1 MSLQLFMTTETVPAP
16 YALDAQAQDLLFRE
30 ARSANS
36 FTDEPVTDEQLAAIY
51 DLAQWGPTA
60 MNSQPLRILFLRQ
73 GEARE
78 RLVTHMAEG
87 NRAKTLAAPV
97 VAVLAADV
105 RFHEELPT
113 VFPHAP
119 GIRDGLEPNEEGR
132 LAMATLNSGLQIGYF
147 IIAARAVGLAAGPM
161 SGLDAAGIDAD
172 LFPDG
177 EHRTLVVVN
186 LGRPADDAWQER
198 LPRLPFDAAATVV

>member
-1 MSLQLFMTTETVPAP
+1 MTTETLAAAP
-16 YALDAQAQDLLFRE
+16 YALDADAQDLLFRE
-30 ARSANS
+30 ARTANT
-36 FTDEPVTDEQLAAIY
+36 FTDEEVTDEQLAAIY

-78 RLVTHMAEG
+78 RLVAHMAEG
-87 NRAKTLAAPV
+87 NKGKTLAAPV

-105 RFHEELPT
+105 RFHDELPT

-119 GIRDGLEPNEEGR
+119 GIRDGLEPNEAGR
-132 LAMATLNSGLQIGYF
+132 LAMATLNGSLQVGYF
-147 IIAARAVGLAAGPM
+147 IVAARAVGLAAGPM
-161 SGLDAAGIDAD
+161 SGLDATGIDAE

-177 EHRTLVVVN
+177 DHRTLVVVN
-186 LGRPADDAWQER
+186 LGRPAADAWQER
-198 LPRLPFDAAATVV
+198 LPRLPFDAAVTVL